1 MKMNGY
7 SIQKLTGIIIA
18 WYILHI
24 IAAHL
29 YTKLC
34 VPLTLWGMALAPFMT
49 TASHCI
55 LLRWTIT
62 HGGHATMIA
71 WGMVS
76 VWLSK
81 FIFD

>member
-1 MKMNGY
+1 MKINGY
-7 SIQKLTGIIIA
+7 SIQKLTVFIIA

-29 YTKLC
+29 YTKFC
-34 VPLTLWGMALAPFMT
+34 VPLTMWGMILAPFMT

-55 LLRWTIT
+55 ILRWTIT

-71 WGMVS
+71 WGMIT
-76 VWLSK
+76 VWLSN

>member
-1 MKMNGY
+1 MNESVYKMGGV
-7 SIQKLTGIIIA
+7 IVI

-24 IAAHL
+24 VAAHL
-29 YTKLC
+29 YTKFC

-71 WGMVS
+71 WGMLT
-76 VWLSK
+76 VWVGK
-81 FIFD
+81 FVFEN

>member
-1 MKMNGY
+1 MKIMNE
-7 SIQKLTGIIIA
+7 SIQKMMGVIVA

-29 YTKLC
+29 YTKFC

-55 LLRWTIT
+55 ILRWTIT

-71 WGMVS
+71 WGMVTVS
-76 VWLSK
+76 LSK
-81 FIFD
+81 FVFD